1 MGDSWIPGPLPPPR
15 SRTGGSPGSGTGTR
29 PDVRTAADPPPP
41 RPPRSPLTT
50 GPEETPR
57 DDTRRRWIA
66 ERLTVAD
73 LADGPPPLAPDE
85 RVSVA
90 ELEAAGFAPGP
101 GQRIAAVLGDGTLPV
116 RDSGLTPLEQTALR
130 MMRPG
135 PWTEQ
140 LEAVAA
146 RASRRIRESA
156 FHDFAP
162 GRSAT
167 EAASEDVAPAG
178 DSARTLVLPPAHP
191 ERADARYA
199 EAPFRDAVG
208 QRTDRLL
215 DTGAETGTH
224 TDSAAPLADGIRAVP
239 EPAPRSPAGP
249 ATASEQEP
257 AAVPPTAAPPVP
269 GPSVP
274 EPPVPVPTVAA
285 ATEGDAPPETAD
297 GSTGDGS
304 TGNGR
309 PDKGKGRLGEPDA
322 GPVADPT
329 APDRPGQD
337 DAGTSA
343 DLTAARAEL
352 AAATARTAALEER
365 LASGVGGS
373 TDSRAGLDAARA
385 RTERAQQAWA
395 AALERWREPDATAVP
410 ALSYGSAERRWISA
424 QVTGEDV
431 PADVADLTDL
441 TEPADLAAPHGGTA
455 EQPSLALPPVER
467 VRTLMARPGPWPGV
481 LDTVAANMAR
491 RKWRQAHAEYA
502 QAAPDLGEEAL
513 GEAWRTAQAL
523 VLPLELHAVE
533 ADARYAGDHYR
544 AAVREVADLLAAGGG
559 RTAARALA
567 DRLRHRLGLPV
578 RVRGGAAAG
587 PAGSPAAARVLP
599 TVQASAA
606 EFTADTVAA
615 LSTVGG
621 PPTPPG
627 PRPSAP
633 RSTEPRP
640 QGVSEVSAAGIPSPP
655 PPHPPSSNGSPAT
668 GGPPP
673 SDTPVA
679 QERTAPRRSVKA
691 RPAGAR
697 IDREL
702 GERRP
707 PRLDPELLP
716 PPRITG
722 PSAFSDGSRM
732 PGYLDGSLPF
742 PADDPAE
749 TDGTGADR
757 SEAELFAFGQ
767 SEVRLRGAEQVTAG
781 IRSRLAALDAESR
794 PARLPPPSGEA
805 DRAEGIETDVL
816 RRLARALTEQPRTFA
831 GDGREFLYRAESG
844 RLRKLHVGVRNHGAW
859 ERFGDGAGPTKVD
872 TAYRGQTTVGD
883 GKSFQQNRQLSPSI
897 PLGPLKKVVSVFGR
911 LTVRLGWSR
920 EIAYALHDQ
929 TLSQSETRT
938 LDGSHLHLDDVSY
951 ELRITDALPPRL
963 ARRGVLGTRWRSR
976 PARAAAGEVAF
987 GIGVRNGLAAR
998 LPDSVTNG
1006 GAAVG
1011 RTPRRMELGPESDY
1025 RMFVTEDFGPTT
1037 EIRAWAV
1044 GEIGAEPGSGAY
1056 DELADFFSSANLHRL
1071 SSRTAHSMVPGPP
1084 LFGDDKE
1091 RTPLGA
1097 FVIERVVPGR
1107 AVLAS
1112 ETDQAELRD
1121 TAQLT
1126 LHNTRKE
1133 TKEYKKDLGA
1143 AVGLTVNAP
1152 TFGLQDVI
1160 AGWMNRVRPRIRF
1173 GPGLRLVH
1181 SEGRIAVLGATGGL
1195 KSTGRVKSDDTALY
1209 RVEKTVHVRRTGDA
1223 RPRAFR
1229 TWSLDR
1235 MTRSEARRLAGLD
1248 EGDGPAGRHGGE
1260 PYAPAYLTED
1270 RPPTLGMS
1278 RVVQFRFPDGHHT
1291 GRRADAAGA
1300 QGTGHTDGD
1309 RPGPPPAS
1317 TLLTAFTQQ
1326 VLREVAA
1333 AYPGTVA
1340 PLDQLDPAAARWRSH
1355 RHYAAVLHNTFGV
1368 LNALS
1373 RHSST
1378 GSLEAMA
1385 GKGVPLVLT
1394 EPGRFLRGHHHIRL
1408 HAELTGRRYEGAAHE
1423 ILRHSAPGSV
1433 ALDAGRQLTRGT
1445 ETTVE
1450 GALSLRDADLTD
1462 AMGAPMHAG
1471 TVHTGYR
1478 AVSQRRIESGYGAV
1492 ATADPMAASVTPGHL
1507 FSYNVALTV
1516 RTSGY
1521 RRFRR
1526 FWRGLPSLGL
1536 LGTRL
1541 FVLRDRPADLIGG
1554 DSGVPAVTGRV
1565 LLSVPAEH
1573 TPDRDPHAPGADN
1586 PYRRPDRVT
1595 GGRLPRSRARALTR
1609 ATLSG
1614 ADTGREPDALDG
1626 VPHHTLSVL
1635 TGAGEADLAQQV
1647 LEEAAHGAWQLTQDA
1662 APAHDAAV
1670 RTLQPSYLTANFDQS
1685 ISRAGLRTTGLFGEG
1700 PYLNRLARTVHRARV
1715 TGLRAL
1721 GGPVRMDTE
1730 LTAGGSTRASGTQG
1744 ASRTQQAG
1752 VTLVYGETRPA
1763 STGVTSNY
1771 AWRLWP
1777 FHRSRGRSAV
1787 VTRTATADTNRI
1799 DRGHQVLAAGDVR
1812 HEFAT
1817 EVRGLGPLSPLGKVV
1832 PALRD
1837 WAGRWQRSEG
1847 GWLGHLPERVAAQL
1861 GLVRGD
1867 GLGAGPVGGRRGWA
1881 QPDWFRR
1888 HPFAAYPVDPLDTA
1902 AAVEA
1907 FVDRLRDLAV
1917 DEESREAVRRIAS
1930 ARVTRA
1936 LRREMAGTGSATTA
1950 RTGGPGWKRARIG
1963 GRNVRIRAQLVPVEG
1978 GQTFD
1983 RLWPATEMEHH
1994 LWAVETLTDLSTS
2007 ESGFEVGLMTNEA
2020 VHTGDSAAKAAGPSA
2035 AGSAGGRRNRT
2046 SASTTT
2052 VARRWKTNTLE
2063 PHAEF
2068 TTRFRIRLTLEL
2080 GRARGD
2086 EPRDPDSRR
2095 RVHEEEAGAV
2105 KDLVPLSLLRPDPGG
2120 RGRADDPRDPL
2131 RPPEVPDEPPAVHV
2145 YSGDANPAARAGGI
2159 EEWRT
2164 LRQPDGARRPFE
2176 MPAEGFQVRAVLG
2189 TGNIQAASTLALA
2202 KAYDNRLAHLTGRL
2216 AGEPLAAA
2224 LRTARLTP
2232 LTAEGTGPAQVLEDS
2247 HRPGALSAFAERAAA
2262 PAGLPTAGL
2271 AENTLLDASQAA
2283 LTQHT
2288 RLDLAGARLLAVTD
2302 GARMESH
2309 TRYTRSGNAAAGEN
2323 GGHSLE
2329 AGGFPT
2335 LTSDPVGKNNPG
2347 GISTGA
2353 DAVETDVQAAGHDQ
2367 AHQVNVKPKTGRMFT
2382 FAVPT
2387 AWLSVAEVE
2396 RQFKD
2401 GSLATWVRD
2410 NLMGPFGG
2418 VAPGP
2423 QAVETQAWTVAW
2435 VEERVARELGLV
2447 TDGTFPRSVTRAWD
2461 RVHTQAKAWE
2471 AADGAYWA
2479 LRRELPDLR
2488 DAVQAALAGRSVARR
2503 RRDAAGHVLKAAGL
2517 GARKRFEAA
2526 VAAADGVLEL
2536 PVAELSPGS
2545 RSRLAP
2551 ALAAAAQASEDV
2563 REAVLGR
2570 LLVPPEAGA
2579 ERHRAAEERLA
2590 AARELQ
2596 GKADA
2601 EAARLRRAERDHL
2614 VQEAAWARDRRL
2626 TEAVAEL
2633 GTAERAVSAAADT
2646 LRRAERV
2653 LAVRLRRIEEQHAAA
2668 ESAADALFEIRG
2680 AADRLTRWHQLPA
2693 DPVADGAAP
2702 TRGGMPEP
2710 VLPPVRRPDRERA
2723 AGAPR
2728 GLPTVPEAPQAE
2740 TGPPDRYTALTS
2752 PADDSTGAPG
2762 LRAPDGTAHW
2772 LRDVPGDNSFC
2783 RAFDTALEVLAGQA
2797 DSPVAPRGGPPRTAV
2812 PAGPAVGDPAA
2823 LRIRFADALASLP
2836 DDSPLLGYLAPDERD
2851 TFTSPELDAAALD
2864 LGNGTPQQREF
2875 EALGVIPHSA
2885 GDRPG
2890 PEHAHRPLSPA
2901 QRRGLAAAQLRRPP
2915 DAEGGTGWDHGAAD
2929 ILPALAAELFGLR
2942 VRIVL
2947 ADGSFLDHW
2956 PRRPEPA
2963 SADPPTV
2970 VLHLAG
2976 RHYRAVLPQDAVD
2989 RPPPSAPPATAPPT
3003 KPAGVLPSHRR
3014 RPWTRE
3020 DAAGTD
3026 PADPPGFDA
3035 ASDPATLTDSDGRVL
3050 DLHEP
3055 RGPGNGFHEAVA
3067 RALVAAGGAA
3077 GDVGRL
3083 ALRLRHSSLTAP
3095 HPLPSTARLDPRAAF
3110 TREWLELAGIT
3121 LTPQQ
3126 ERDFER
3132 HGGRLP
3138 ADLAPGAA
3146 EDRLIRLHLFQAVR
3160 WDTDTALLAAGLL
3173 ARTWR
3178 VHLTLV
3184 HENGTCTVFGDPA
3197 TPPERTVTVYERGRD
3212 FLAAVPRGAHD
3223 PTAPG
3228 SSRVTAS

>member
-1 MGDSWIPGPLPPPR
+1 MDSSRDPGTLPPTR
-15 SRTGGSPGSGTGTR
+15 SRTGAPPGSGTGAR
-29 PDVRTAADPPPP
+29 PDVRTVAEPPPH
-41 RPPRSPLTT
+41 PPHAPLTAA
-50 GPEETPR
+50 PETWR
-57 DDTRRRWIA
+57 DDAQRRWLA

-85 RVSVA
+85 TVSVT

-101 GQRIAAVLGDGTLPV
+101 GERIAAVLGDGTLPV
-116 RDSGLTPLEQTALR
+116 RDSGLTPLEQTALL
-130 MMRPG
+130 MVRPG

-146 RASRRIRESA
+146 RASERIWESA
-156 FHDFAP
+156 FQDFATGP
-162 GRSAT
+162 AAADAT
-167 EAASEDVAPAG
+167 SEDIARAW
-178 DSARTLVLPPAHP
+178 DSARTLVLPAEAHAG
-191 ERADARYA
+191 RTDARYA
-199 EAPFRDAVG
+199 EEPFRESVRQVAG
-208 QRTDRLL
+208 RLL
-215 DTGAETGTH
+215 GTGAGTEAPA
-224 TDSAAPLADGIRAVP
+224 DSAAPLADRVHAVP
-239 EPAPRSPAGP
+239 EPAPRSPTGP
-249 ATASEQEP
+249 AAASEQEP
-257 AAVPPTAAPPVP
+257 AAVPPTATPPVP
-269 GPSVP
+269 EPSVP

-285 ATEGDAPPETAD
+285 AEGGAATE
-297 GSTGDGS
+297 TGDGR
-304 TGNGR
+304 TGDGR
-309 PDKGKGRLGEPDA
+309 PDKGKGRLMEPDA
-322 GPVADPT
+322 GPAADPT
-329 APDRPGQD
+329 APDRLGQD
-337 DAGTSA
+337 DAGASA
-343 DLTAARAEL
+343 DVMAAREEL

-373 TDSRAGLDAARA
+373 TDSRAGLEAARA
-385 RTERAQQAWA
+385 RTERAQRAWT
-395 AALERWREPDATAVP
+395 AALERWREPEGAAVP
-410 ALSYGSAERRWISA
+410 ALSHSSAERRWIAA
-424 QVTGEDV
+424 QVTAEDL
-431 PADVADLTDL
+431 PADA
-441 TEPADLAAPHGGTA
+441 ADLAAPGGGTA
-455 EQPSLALPPVER
+455 EEPSLPLPPVER

-491 RKWRQAHAEYA
+491 RTWRQAYA
-502 QAAPDLGEEAL
+502 DWALAAPERDDEAL
-513 GEAWRTAQAL
+513 DEAWRTAQAL

-533 ADARYAGDHYR
+533 ADARYAGNRYR
-544 AAVREVADLLAAGGG
+544 AAVRQVADLLAASGG
-559 RTAARALA
+559 RAAARAQA

-587 PAGSPAAARVLP
+587 PAGSPAPAEALP
-599 TVQASAA
+599 PVRESAA
-606 EFTADTVAA
+606 DFSADTVAA

-621 PPTPPG
+621 SPAPPGSRPPNAGPPTAG
-627 PRPSAP
+627 PATAGSA
-633 RSTEPRP
+633 EPRP
-640 QGVSEVSAAGIPSPP
+640 ARAAGASGPGIPQPP
-655 PPHPPSSNGSPAT
+655 APAPDSNGSPTA
-668 GGPPP
+668 GGRPP
-673 SDTPVA
+673 DTPVPPD
-679 QERTAPRRSVKA
+679 RTAPARSARV

-702 GERRP
+702 EDRRP
-707 PRLDPELLP
+707 PRLDPELPP

-722 PSAFSDGSRM
+722 PGVFTDGSRM

-742 PADDPAE
+742 P
-749 TDGTGADR
+749 TDGPVTAGGTGADR
-757 SEAELFAFGQ
+757 TEAELFAFGQ
-767 SEVRLRGAEQVTAG
+767 SEVRLRGTEQVVSG
-781 IRSRLAALDAESR
+781 IRSRLAATDAESR
-794 PARLPPPSGEA
+794 PALSSGEEA
-805 DRAEGIETDVL
+805 AEGIETDVL
-816 RRLARALTEQPRTFA
+816 RRLARALAEQPRSFA

-883 GKSFQQNRQLSPSI
+883 GKTYQQNRQLSPSI

-951 ELRITDALPPRL
+951 DLRITDALPPRL

-987 GIGVRNGLAAR
+987 GLGVRSGLAAR

-1006 GAAVG
+1006 RAAVG

-1025 RMFVTEDFGPTT
+1025 RMFVTEDFGPTAG
-1037 EIRAWAV
+1037 IRDWAV
-1044 GEIGAEPGSGAY
+1044 GEIGAEPGSSAY
-1056 DELADFFSSANLHRL
+1056 DELVDFFSSANLHRL
-1071 SSRTAHSMVPGPP
+1071 SARTAHSMVPGPP

-1143 AVGLTVNAP
+1143 TVGLTVNAP

-1160 AGWMNRVRPRIRF
+1160 AGWMNRVRPRVRF

-1181 SEGRIAVLGATGGL
+1181 SEGRVAVLGATGGL

-1278 RVVQFRFPDGHHT
+1278 RVVQFRFPDGRHT
-1291 GRRADAAGA
+1291 GRRADADGGEGAGR
-1300 QGTGHTDGD
+1300 TGD
-1309 RPGPPPAS
+1309 RPGQPGH

-1340 PLDQLDPAAARWRSH
+1340 PLDQLDPAAGTWRDH

-1373 RHSST
+1373 RHSSA

-1385 GKGVPLVLT
+1385 GQGVPLVLT

-1445 ETTVE
+1445 EATVE

-1478 AVSQRRIESGYGAV
+1478 AVSQRRIESGYGAI

-1507 FSYNVALTV
+1507 FSYGVALTV

-1541 FVLRDRPADLIGG
+1541 FVLRGRPADLIGG

-1573 TPDRDPHAPGADN
+1573 SPDRDPHAPGADN

-1614 ADTGREPDALDG
+1614 ADAGREPDALDG

-1812 HEFAT
+1812 HEFAA
-1817 EVRGLGPLSPLGKVV
+1817 EVRGLGPLSPLGRVV

-1847 GWLGHLPERVAAQL
+1847 GWLGHLPERVAAPL

-1867 GLGAGPVGGRRGWA
+1867 GLGAGPVGGRRSWT

-1888 HPFAAYPVDPLDTA
+1888 HPFAAYPVDGLDTG

-1917 DEESREAVRRIAS
+1917 DDESREAVRRIAS

-1950 RTGGPGWKRARIG
+1950 RSGGPGWKRARIG
-1963 GRNVRIRAQLVPVEG
+1963 GRNVRIRAQLVPVAG

-1994 LWAVETLTDLSTS
+1994 LWAVETRTDLSTS
-2007 ESGFEVGLMTNEA
+2007 ESGFELGLMANEA
-2020 VHTGDSAAKAAGPSA
+2020 VHTGDSTAKAAGPSA
-2035 AGSAGGRRNRT
+2035 AGAASGRRNRT
-2046 SASTTT
+2046 SASTST

-2068 TTRFRIRLTLEL
+2068 TTRYRIRLTLEM

-2105 KDLVPLSLLRPDPGG
+2105 KDLVPLSLLRPDPGELAG
-2120 RGRADDPRDPL
+2120 AGDPLDPL
-2131 RPPEVPDEPPAVHV
+2131 RPPEVPDEPPAVHAF
-2145 YSGDANPAARAGGI
+2145 SGAANPATRAGGI

-2164 LRQPDGARRPFE
+2164 LRQPDGSRRPFE

-2189 TGNIQAASTLALA
+2189 SGNIRAASTLALA
-2202 KAYDNRLAHLTGRL
+2202 KAYDNRLAHVTGRL

-2224 LRTARLTP
+2224 LRKARLTP

-2247 HRPGALSAFAERAAA
+2247 HRSGALSAFAERAAA
-2262 PAGLPTAGL
+2262 PSGLPTAGL

-2283 LTQHT
+2283 LTQHA

-2367 AHQVNVKPKTGRMFT
+2367 SHQVNVKPKTGRMFT

-2423 QAVETQAWTVAW
+2423 QAVETRAWTVAW
-2435 VEERVARELGLV
+2435 VEERVARELGLI
-2447 TDGTFPRSVTRAWD
+2447 TDGTFPRSVVRAWD

-2479 LRRELPDLR
+2479 LRRDLPDLR
-2488 DAVQAALAGRSVARR
+2488 DAVRAALAGRSLARR
-2503 RRDAAGHVLKAAGL
+2503 RRDAAGHVLRAAGL
-2517 GARKRFEAA
+2517 GARERFEAA
-2526 VAAADGVLEL
+2526 VAAADEVLEL
-2536 PVAELSPGS
+2536 PAAELSPGS
-2545 RSRLAP
+2545 RTRLAP
-2551 ALAAAAQASEDV
+2551 ALAAASQASEDV
-2563 REAVLGR
+2563 REAVLGQ

-2579 ERHRAAEERLA
+2579 ERHRAAEEGLA
-2590 AARELQ
+2590 AARELRRE
-2596 GKADA
+2596 ADA
-2601 EAARLRRAERDHL
+2601 EVARLRRAERDHL
-2614 VQEAAWARDRRL
+2614 VQEAARARDRRM
-2626 TEAVAEL
+2626 AESLADL

-2646 LRRAERV
+2646 LRRAERA

-2668 ESAADALFEIRG
+2668 ESAADALFEIRA

-2710 VLPPVRRPDRERA
+2710 VLPPVRRPDRERT
-2723 AGAPR
+2723 AGAPH
-2728 GLPTVPEAPQAE
+2728 GLPTVPEARQAE
-2740 TGPPDRYTALTS
+2740 TGPPDRYTALAS
-2752 PADDSTGAPG
+2752 PADDSAGAPG

-2783 RAFDTALEVLAGQA
+2783 RAFGTALEVLAGQA
-2797 DSPVAPRGGPPRTAV
+2797 GSSAAPRGPHRTAV

-2823 LRIRFADALASLP
+2823 LRARFADALAALP

-2851 TFTSPELDAAALD
+2851 TFTSPELAAAALD

-2915 DAEGGTGWDHGAAD
+2915 EAEGGTGWDHGAAD
-2929 ILPALAAELFGLR
+2929 VLPALAAELFGLR

-2956 PRRPEPA
+2956 PDRPEPA
-2963 SADPPTV
+2963 PADPPTV

-2989 RPPPSAPPATAPPT
+2989 RPPASAPPAPAPPSA
-3003 KPAGVLPSHRR
+3003 AGALPSHRR

-3083 ALRLRHSSLTAP
+3083 ALRLRHSSLTTP

-3126 ERDFER
+3126 ARDFER

-3138 ADLAPGAA
+3138 AGLAPGAA
-3146 EDRLIRLHLFQAVR
+3146 EDSLIRLHLCQAVR
-3160 WDTDTALLAAGLL
+3160 WDTGTALLAAGLL

-3178 VHLTLV
+3178 VRLTLV
-3184 HENGTCTVFGDPA
+3184 HENGTCTAFGDPA
-3197 TPPERTVTVYERGRD
+3197 TPAERTVTVYERGRD
-3212 FLAAVPRGAHD
+3212 FLAAVPRGARD
-3223 PTAPG
+3223 PTAPRSPRAIPSGG
-3228 SSRVTAS
+3228 STALLPPRPEPAR